1 MSKRHGPALVKAA
14 SRQVGSFRSAENRVM
29 RCTNPGLEWVLTH
42 AVHHPI
48 LPPALGPADKTPRL
62 GLPLSAKLMATT
74 SLLLIAAVGV
84 AAWAGLTTIRAAAR
98 REVESRRQDGE
109 QASRREA
116 ELLARTVA
124 ATAALPLAGS
134 SFADVVHVAESARE
148 QYPRI
153 LWLVI
158 TDTQDGPEARKV
170 VARTGPAPARAELA
184 AELRAHPPGH
194 VITRRQ
200 GDDDQAGEAGAPL
213 WVVATQIT
221 VGERALGDVQLAVS
235 TADLEAALAASL
247 DTMAEETKR
256 ATRWIVLVAALLLIL
271 GIGMAAVQGI
281 RIGRPL
287 RRLADQAT
295 QVASGK
301 FDQRVVV
308 HSRDE
313 VGLLAT
319 SFDFMASRLAELV
332 KAEAQRASFEREMI
346 MARALQ
352 QSMLPS
358 SDVVTC
364 GPLSLVG
371 HCVPASMAGGDWWTY
386 RALEDGRLFL
396 VIGDA
401 TGHGMDSAIIAGTA
415 RGAVHGLAVVD
426 ERLLAPER
434 VLSAIHAAI
443 SSVGEHNLLMTCFA
457 TIIDPRTGV
466 MVYANAGGKFP
477 YVMHLSDERKI
488 SSASVLTTTGS
499 PLGDRA
505 NPPVIQQRQERLQ
518 PGDLV
523 VCYTD
528 GLVDRT
534 SATGKQFGD
543 RRLHDALLH
552 CVIGNEEDALVT
564 LRDEILGS
572 VEDFS
577 EGQPP
582 HDDETLVVCF
592 YDPPSNSSFAAV
604 TSTSQSRLR
613 LRLR

>member
-1 MSKRHGPALVKAA
+1 M
-14 SRQVGSFRSAENRVM
+14 
-29 RCTNPGLEWVLTH
+29 
-42 AVHHPI
+42 
-48 LPPALGPADKTPRL
+48 GPADKTLRL

-74 SLLLIAAVGV
+74 SLLLIAAVGI
-84 AAWAGLTTIRAAAR
+84 AAWAGLATIRASAR
-98 REVESRRQDGE
+98 REVETRRQDGE
-109 QASRREA
+109 QAIRREA
-116 ELLARTVA
+116 ELLARTMA

-134 SFADVVHVAESARE
+134 SFADVVNLAETARE

-153 LWLVI
+153 VWLVI

-200 GDDDQAGEAGAPL
+200 SEDQTDDQADEAGASL
-213 WVVATQIT
+213 WVAATQIT
-221 VGERALGDVQLAVS
+221 VGQRALGDVQLAVS

-247 DTMAEETKR
+247 DTMAEETTR

-287 RRLADQAT
+287 RRLAEQAT

-332 KAEAQRASFEREMI
+332 TAEARRASFEREMI

-352 QSMLPS
+352 QSMLPAS
-358 SDVVTC
+358 EVVAC
-364 GPLSLVG
+364 GPLSLIG

-386 RALEDGRLFL
+386 RVLADGRLFL
-396 VIGDA
+396 VVGDA

-415 RGAVHGLAVVD
+415 RGAVHGLAAVD
-426 ERLLAPER
+426 ERLLAPEG

-457 TIIDPRTGV
+457 TIIDARNGV
-466 MVYANAGGKFP
+466 MVYANAGHKFP
-477 YVMHLSDERKI
+477 YVMHLSDERAI
-488 SSASVLTTTGS
+488 TSASVLTATGS

-505 NPPVIQQRQERLQ
+505 NPPVIQQRQEKLE
-518 PGDLV
+518 PGDLL

-528 GLVDRT
+528 GLVDRANA
-534 SATGKQFGD
+534 SGKQFGD
-543 RRLHDALLH
+543 RRLHDSLLH
-552 CVIGNEEDALVT
+552 CVIGTEEDALLT
-564 LRDEILGS
+564 LRDEVLGS

-577 EGQPP
+577 EGQAP
-582 HDDETLVVCF
+582 HDDETLVVCL
-592 YDPPSNSSFAAV
+592 YDPPSASSFEAA
-604 TSTSQSRLR
+604 TSTAQSRLR
-613 LRLR
+613 LRMR